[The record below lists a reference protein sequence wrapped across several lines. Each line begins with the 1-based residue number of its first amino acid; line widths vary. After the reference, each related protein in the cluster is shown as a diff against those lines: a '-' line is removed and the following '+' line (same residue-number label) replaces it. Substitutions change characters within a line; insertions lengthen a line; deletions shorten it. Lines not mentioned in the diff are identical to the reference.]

1 MHTNLQRPQRL
12 FAQPVRYEIPAFQ
25 RRYVWKQEEQWEP
38 LWNDIEELAQS
49 ILEDGQTEPHFMG
62 AVVLQQMQYPAGTI
76 ERRIVV
82 DGQQRLTTL
91 QLLIDAIQEVL
102 EGRGHSDPAKRLAAL
117 VDNQEE
123 FRDGDADNA
132 FKVWPTVIDRDAF
145 RQAMRNDLTSDDHTE
160 SRIVQAHNY
169 FKEQT
174 ARWLSG
180 FSNEG
185 GKRDR
190 AASALESAVRANIE
204 LVVIDLDDNDD
215 PHVIFETLNAR
226 GTPLLQSDMI
236 KNKVLHDADVKAYD
250 EYSVSLA
257 QRELWP
263 FEEDWWMQE
272 VGRGLQR
279 RPRID
284 MYLNHWLALRTQ
296 GDVRNYDEFRAF
308 ESYANEQFAIGK
320 TISDVAADFGGIGK
334 IYRDIED
341 VRRTDIA
348 EFLTRRNIMNVTA
361 VTPLLLWLLSNNDL
375 QPPALANCLRA
386 LESYLMRRVVC
397 GYGAKSY
404 GNFFVALIEKLA
416 ASPIDSI
423 DKALVSNLAAQ
434 TGQATLW
441 PNDME
446 LQDRFVTAPLYQWLT
461 RGRLRMLLTAIEG
474 QLRTEMAETSEVP
487 GNLHIEHIMPQKW
500 SAKWAPPMGGDGD
513 AVAYRERAIHTIGN
527 LTLAN
532 NRLNA
537 ALSNAPWHEK
547 RGTLADHSV
556 LFLNKHLVNDGPSA
570 WTEGTIE
577 GRAKWLYQIAER
589 IWPHCIGSVNEF
601 LVDLAHAPVLPG
613 RMEVSPEVKPPEHTG
628 ELGTSGFGVVATS
641 HYGTESDATLQI
653 VPSVSQNKNGESLQD
668 IVRDLMLTVLET
680 FTGTLDEET
689 IRHLEAAR
697 NPLGLN
703 ISGHT
708 LLRKVSEGRAVGRH
722 NRYWKR
728 EYGGRWYVCSQWWA
742 HAHHHNAEMLANWV
756 DRLCADVGQNEVF
769 SSLSDIR
776 KRLDAFRESL

>member
-190 AASALESAVRANIE
+190 AASALESAVRANVE

-236 KNKVLHDADVKAYD
+236 KNKVLHDANVKAYD
-250 EYSVSLA
+250 ERSVSLA

-296 GDVRNYDEFRAF
+296 GEVRNYDEFRAF
-308 ESYANEQFAIGK
+308 ESYSNQRLAIGK
-320 TISDVAADFGGIGK
+320 SISDVAADFGEIGK
-334 IYRDIED
+334 VYRDIED
-341 VRRTDIA
+341 VRRKDIA
-348 EFLTRRNIMNVTA
+348 EFLTRRNVMNITA

-375 QPPALANCLRA
+375 QPPALENCLRA

-416 ASPIDSI
+416 ASPIDSV
-423 DKALVSNLAAQ
+423 DRTLVSNLAAQ

-474 QLRTEMAETSEVP
+474 QLRTEKAETSEVP

-500 SAKWAPPMGGDGD
+500 SAKWTPPMGGDGD
-513 AVAYRERAIHTIGN
+513 AVAHRERAIHTIGN
-527 LTLAN
+527 LTLVN

-556 LFLNKHLVNDGPSA
+556 LFLNKHLVNDEPST
-570 WTEGTIE
+570 WNEDTIE
-577 GRAKWLYQIAER
+577 RRGEWLYQIAAR
-589 IWPHCIGSVNEF
+589 IWPHCVENVDEF
-601 LVDLAHAPVLPG
+601 LVDLARAPVLPG
-613 RMEVSPEVKPPEHTG
+613 RMDVSPEAKQPEHTG
-628 ELGTSGFGVVATS
+628 ELSTSSFDVAATS
-641 HYGTESDATLQI
+641 QYGTESAAALRISSNETR
-653 VPSVSQNKNGESLQD
+653 NKNGESLQE
-668 IVRDLMLTVLET
+668 IVRDLMLTVLER
-680 FTGTLDEET
+680 FPGTLDAET
-689 IRHLEAAR
+689 IRQLEVTK

-708 LLRKVSEGRAVGRH
+708 LLRDVSVGRLVGRH
-722 NRYWKR
+722 NRYWNR
-728 EYGGRWYVCSQWWA
+728 VYGGRWYVCSQWWA
-742 HAHHHNAEMLANWV
+742 HAHGHNAETLANWV

-769 SSLSDIR
+769 GSLSDIR
-776 KRLDAFRESL
+776 KRLDGFRDSL